1 VAGNLTVIPVLTM
14 DDAAG
19 RLQDHLPKGARVEG
33 ALWLLPFRRVA
44 AKGPV
49 GATWLDVL
57 AAGIGEPRLNSI
69 RMPDADLHPFEGNEG
84 PAGGVFVPATSGED
98 AIRARAEAVKCTVE
112 RLDRLVHYPFWRL
125 RVEDVGRVT
134 GAWVDAVD
142 GTVIVHNLHDRGAVL
157 SLPRAALLL
166 ALPAALM
173 GFAEMEIGGLSA
185 LAVAAAAAALA
196 ATVIN
201 GTLRG
206 RLERRD

>member
-1 VAGNLTVIPVLTM
+1 MANLTVIPVLTM

-19 RLQDHLPKGARVEG
+19 RLREQLPRGARVDCD
-33 ALWLLPFRRVA
+33 LWLLPFRRVA
-44 AKGPV
+44 ARGPV
-49 GATWLDVL
+49 GATWLDIL
-57 AAGIGEPRLNSI
+57 AAGIGEPRLHTI
-69 RMPDADLHPFEGNEG
+69 RMPDADLHPFDGHEG
-84 PAGGVFVPATSGED
+84 PAGGVFVPATSDED

-125 RVEDVGRVT
+125 RIDDVGRVT
-134 GAWVDAVD
+134 AAWVDAVE
-142 GTVIVHNLHDRGAVL
+142 GSVIVHNLDDRGVVL
-157 SLPRAALLL
+157 PLSHAALLL

-173 GFAEMEIGGLSA
+173 GFAELEIGEAAA

-196 ATVIN
+196 ATVVN